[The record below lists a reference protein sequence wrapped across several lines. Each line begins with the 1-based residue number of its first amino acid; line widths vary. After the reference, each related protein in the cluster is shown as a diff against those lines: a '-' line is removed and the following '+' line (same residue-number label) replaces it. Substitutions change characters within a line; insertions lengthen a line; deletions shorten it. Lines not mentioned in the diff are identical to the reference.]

1 MLAEIAKLPL
11 NAMGAT
17 LMALYF
23 AFLIAALWRAQ
34 VVGIDNI
41 EGGYRLD
48 PKGSRR
54 DVGRGYARMM
64 LFGRTRD
71 WPLRALFWL
80 TRLALVLFVLLM
92 LVMFAIVQSP
102 YRMSLR

>member
-11 NAMGAT
+11 NAMSAT

-34 VVGIDNI
+34 IVGVDNI

-48 PKGSRR
+48 LKASRR
-54 DVGRGYARMM
+54 DVGRGYVRMM
-64 LFGRTRD
+64 LFGRTKD
-71 WPLRALFWL
+71 WPLRVLFWL
-80 TRLALVLFVLLM
+80 TRMALVLFIVLM
-92 LVMFAIVQSP
+92 LVMFAIIQSP